1 MVVELDPPLELD
13 QGPAVELDPAP
24 VVELD
29 QDQDPVTEL
38 DQDQGVDL
46 DQDQVMELDPLWAGR
61 PLHRKDQL
69 SSSGPVRFRAEP
81 MKERSKPLR
90 LMAVAADYA
99 ISA

>member
-1 MVVELDPPLELD
+1 MRMVVELDPPLELD

-29 QDQDPVTEL
+29 Q
-38 DQDQGVDL
+38 